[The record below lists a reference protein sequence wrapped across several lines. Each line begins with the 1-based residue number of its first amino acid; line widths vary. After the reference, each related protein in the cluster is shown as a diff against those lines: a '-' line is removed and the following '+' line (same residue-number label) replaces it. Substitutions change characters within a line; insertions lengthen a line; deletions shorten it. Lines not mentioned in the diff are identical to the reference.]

1 MTAIVVPFRGA
12 SGKQRLDAPDDLRAQ
27 VALAMLGD
35 VVAACV
41 ATARTRVVTS
51 DLTARDLV
59 VELGGEVVPDPGGGQ
74 GAAVAAA
81 LAGLPEEP
89 VLVVNADVPCLV
101 PHDLRTLT
109 GAAELGAFGLVEADD
124 GTTNAL
130 ALPRPSA
137 FAPLYG
143 AGSARRFRKHAVSLG
158 LETVA
163 AVIPNLAD
171 DVDTVDDLERL
182 ALRVAPRTRAAREK
196 LSLGKLSLAELSRR

>member
-12 SGKQRLDAPDDLRAQ
+12 SGKQRLDAPADLRVQ
-27 VALAMLGD
+27 VALAMLAD

-51 DLTARDLV
+51 DPAAGRLV
-59 VELGGEVVPDPGGGQ
+59 AELGAEVVADPGGGQ
-74 GAAVAAA
+74 GPAVEAA
-81 LAGLPEEP
+81 LAGLPDEP

-101 PHDLRTLT
+101 PHDLRTLAS
-109 GAAELGAFGLVEADD
+109 AAELGAFGLVEADD

-143 AGSARRFRKHAVSLG
+143 DGSARRFRQHAATLG
-158 LETVA
+158 LDVMA
-163 AVIPNLAD
+163 AVIPNLSD
-171 DVDTVDDLERL
+171 DVDTVDDLERV
-182 ALRVAPRTRAAREK
+182 ALRAAPRTQAA
-196 LSLGKLSLAELSRR
+196 LGELSRR